1 MLPLDHPD
9 RIQITFDDHRLGAN
23 PGPLLPVILAQYL
36 GPRELVDRQVDLG
49 DTPGQ
54 ANTGDKMMTL
64 AASALA
70 GGDCIEGADGL
81 STGGTARTLGGTVK
95 VSSSLCAVSGEGMS
109 GNWIGQAASCWP
121 GPGLL
126 ERDRAAGRSP
136 STWTP
141 PSAKLL
147 GGQGGRAPP
156 QLRRRAG
163 LSPAVGRRRRY
174 RRCTDGPPAPGPGQ
188 RRAGHRPLPAEN
200 GGAGA
205 PRRNRGRFR

>member
-23 PGPLLPVILAQYL
+23 PGPLLPVTLAQYL

-49 DTPGQ
+49 DTPGR

-70 GGDCIEGADGL
+70 GGDCIEGADALG
-81 STGGTARTLGGTVK
+81 TGGTARTLGGTVK
-95 VSSSLCAVSGEGMS
+95 ASSSLCAVSGEGMS
-109 GNWIGQAASCWP
+109 GNWIGWAASCWP

-126 ERDRAAGRSP
+126 ERDRAAVDHRPGLHHLRNF
-136 STWTP
+136 W
-141 PSAKLL
+141 A
-147 GGQGGRAPP
+147 GQGGRAPP

-163 LSPAVGRRRRY
+163 LSPAVGPDLDY
-174 RRCTDGPPAPGPGQ
+174 WGW
-188 RRAGHRPLPAEN
+188 HR
-200 GGAGA
+200 GGADVSA
-205 PRRNRGRFR
+205 A